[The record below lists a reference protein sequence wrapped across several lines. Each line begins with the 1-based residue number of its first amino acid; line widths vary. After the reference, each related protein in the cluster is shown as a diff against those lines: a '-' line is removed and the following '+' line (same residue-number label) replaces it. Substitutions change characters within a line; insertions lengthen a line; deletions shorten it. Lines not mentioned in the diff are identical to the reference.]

1 MKLGM
6 CSSLPCLETRCTMY
20 TTDQLFHDKLGYS
33 WCPLCRVRGQLLN
46 WSLAHGQPE
55 IRTGLYMVGPG
66 KLWEVCM
73 TMASDELVEA
83 IRRVV
88 WPPRSEESVAA

>member
-1 MKLGM
+1 MNLGM
-6 CSSLPCLETRCTMY
+6 CSSLPCLQTRWDRY
-20 TTDQLFHDKLGYS
+20 TENELFRDKCGYT
-33 WCPLCRVRGQLLN
+33 WCPLCRVRGDLLN

-66 KLWEVCM
+66 KIWEVCM

-83 IRRVV
+83 IRRAV
-88 WPPRSEESVAA
+88 WPPHEESVAA